1 MQFFASIVD
10 LVNIQYIVFS
20 GCGGKFTSLWGE
32 IHSHNYPKNYENNDD
47 CEWLIQVPSNHL
59 VNLTF
64 TDFDVETSLSNMI
77 TDSVNVSLLIDNSIE
92 ELLTNYLKAV
102 NVAQLQV
109 IF

>member
-1 MQFFASIVD
+1 MLF
-10 LVNIQYIVFS
+10 FS

-77 TDSVNVSLLIDNSIE
+77 TDTVNVSLLIDNSIE